1 MTKDTQKITL
11 TDSLQPGMF
20 HETSKDEKRKSK
32 DFLFSQNKKK
42 KKDMEMIKIQDKQNE
57 LYAFCSCG
65 V

>member
-42 KKDMEMIKIQDKQNE
+42 KKRHGNDKNTR
-57 LYAFCSCG
+57 
-65 V
+65 